1 MRKNNIKYIYTIVLF
16 ALILSSSYGQ
26 LSIFNKIDTVKGFN
40 TKVVPL
46 DLGFLVFNNSQ
57 LNNDTTKFR
66 MSKFNECGDVDW
78 IQDYSSQELAGNYL
92 PDVLKDGNDIF
103 LLLKSPDIPN
113 ATNALSLIKM
123 NEDGNITWS
132 KNFDTETG
140 KILSYS
146 SNILFDNEGKSII
159 YIITNDKENNTVI
172 YSLDRDG
179 DILESKIIEGI
190 QHRSS
195 VIDGDGNL
203 VIFSNDSLYAKV
215 RIDEEHIDSLIWT
228 KKLQGR
234 YFADVQDPLSIVE
247 GPNSNIITAV
257 IDTSLQKDTVI
268 YKLVK
273 FNKFGDI
280 LTETDGFY
288 APDYLEHSTNLKQ
301 LMDDNAVPRSI
312 YFMVD
317 NKVVF
322 FDSNLNPN
330 LDPKIY
336 NFAIDSFKVIDASL
350 EICTDISLVMSG
362 FCYEDGVD
370 NMNLDYSSPYMFVTK
385 TQPVDK
391 GFVVEAEEDVCLID
405 STAKIDIIIDG
416 TMTNDDSLKMD
427 TIVLAFSEP
436 EFLIKRI
443 GDEDYYQEKCGKVNM
458 EPKNNDPVILC
469 PGTFTQFM
477 LSTLKGATYEWST
490 GEKTASIVVNKKGTY
505 TATVTLCDTVE
516 VSTFVYK
523 YTDNVDDCF
532 SVLYPNAF
540 FPTGRTDSLNSIFKT
555 FQENEFTYDEFEM
568 KVFDRWGEKVF
579 ETTDSEQGWDGTFRG
594 KNMAPGV
601 YLYSVN
607 WKVIIR
613 DEENGDTEYGDSRTG
628 QVMLMR

>member
-1 MRKNNIKYIYTIVLF
+1 MRKSYIKYIYAIVLF
-16 ALILSSSYGQ
+16 VLFSTNSFGQ

-57 LNNDTTKFR
+57 LPLDTTRFR
-66 MSKFNECGDVDW
+66 ISKFNECGDIDW
-78 IQDYSSQELAGNYL
+78 VQDYSTQELAGNYL
-92 PDVLKDGNDIF
+92 PDVLKDGNDIY
-103 LLLKSPDIPN
+103 LLLKSPNIQN
-113 ATNALSLIKM
+113 TTNALTLLKM
-123 NEDGNITWS
+123 NEDGDIIWS

-159 YIITNDKENNTVI
+159 YIVTNDKENNTVI
-172 YSLDRDG
+172 FSLDRDG
-179 DILESKIIEGI
+179 DILESRIIEGV

-195 VIDGDGNL
+195 VVDGDGDL
-203 VIFSNDSLYAKV
+203 VIFSNDSVYTKV
-215 RIDEEHIDSLIWT
+215 DLDEERIDSVMWT

-247 GPNSNIITAV
+247 GTNINTITAI
-257 IDTSLQKDTVI
+257 IDTTVKKDTAI

-280 LTETDGFY
+280 LPETNGFY

-301 LMDDNAVPRSI
+301 LMDDNGVPRSI
-312 YFMVD
+312 YFMVN
-317 NKVVF
+317 NKVLF

-336 NFAIDSFKVIDASL
+336 NFAKDSFNVIDASL

-362 FCYEDGVD
+362 FCYENGENDE
-370 NMNLDYSSPYMFVTK
+370 LDFNSPYMFVTK

-391 GFVVEAEEDVCLID
+391 GFVVEAEEDVCLED
-405 STAKIDIIIDG
+405 SIAKIDIFIDA
-416 TMTNDDSLKMD
+416 TVIKEDSLKMD

-436 EFLIKRI
+436 EFLITRI
-443 GDEDYYQEKCGKVNM
+443 GDEDYYEEKCGKVNM
-458 EPKNNDPVILC
+458 EAKEDTVILC

-477 LSTLKGATYEWST
+477 VSTLKGAKYEWST
-490 GEKTASIVVNKKGTY
+490 GEKTASIVVNTKGLY

-516 VSTFVYK
+516 VSTFLYK
-523 YTDNVDDCF
+523 YTDNVDDCYTVF
-532 SVLYPNAF
+532 YPNAF
-540 FPTGRTDSLNSIFKT
+540 FPTGRADSLNSIFKT

-568 KVFDRWGEKVF
+568 KIFDRWGEKVF
-579 ETTDSEQGWDGTFRG
+579 ETTDYTEGWDGTFRG

-607 WKVIIR
+607 WNVIIR
-613 DEENGDTEYGDSRTG
+613 DEENGDTEYGDTRTG